1 MNEQIIN
8 RMIDISQSD
17 QSFEIKQIS
26 AQILFY
32 IIFINFETVNERN
45 FNDIYEV
52 FEEYSDTNIVKREI
66 VDILQQKFDKCTSNS

>member
-32 IIFINFETVNERN
+32 IIFINFETVNESN
-45 FNDIYEV
+45 FNGIYEV

>member
-32 IIFINFETVNERN
+32 IIFINFETVNESN